1 MDGIV
6 TDGKPLLVLDPAE
19 RRPLDFPALE
29 HPRKKTPMAIEA
41 KPLRHFPGVPASG
54 AQLLPLVLLA
64 GFGEPE
70 AAELR
75 SLLEDGCRVATARSL
90 PEARLALQGKE
101 VAVLCLG
108 KLLSPVEARSLLET
122 APDPAGSPLALL
134 TAAGPDP
141 ELFQDLI
148 DEDRLFYLSQG
159 ELPPRELSELV
170 RSALE
175 RRRSIA
181 EEPAPAG
188 LRQALL
194 AARRIAVQPDLA
206 SAGEMLTLAIEE
218 AVETDRAYCLLYDP
232 ADDVLW
238 SRATGLESEERH
250 ESSAVGLV
258 SFVARTGRPV
268 RVERAS
274 EDPRYEREADDPSG
288 GQTEHLLAL
297 PVKAPGP
304 EGRIL
309 AVLCAVRE
317 PGRAPF
323 SAADEAALE
332 LLAATVAP
340 PLAQLD
346 LAARLEA
353 ESRARDRHLRER
365 TSEVFREEALDHYVA
380 AGSQEGDWLRLSPR
394 WTNATFWLLVG
405 LVAAFLVYSLVG
417 TIDEHSTGPA
427 VVRLSGRTEVTASQ
441 EGLVTAVEVRPGDR
455 VAAGQALVRFQSV
468 REAAELARIE
478 REWELQL
485 VERLRDLS
493 APGPAQALIGL
504 QAERDLARA
513 RLEERVI
520 RAPRAGVVRDVRS
533 RPDQRVAA
541 GDILLS
547 LTGAASRPSLMAL
560 LPGEHRPLLRTGMP
574 LTLELRGYDHAP
586 QRLAIAAVT
595 EEVVG
600 PEEARRLLGPEVAA
614 AIPLDGPLVL
624 VEARFPGTT
633 FEASGERYELH
644 DGMWGTAEVRVRSEP
659 LLAALVPGLRAV
671 LERLRG

>member
-1 MDGIV
+1 
-6 TDGKPLLVLDPAE
+6 
-19 RRPLDFPALE
+19 
-29 HPRKKTPMAIEA
+29 MAIEA
-41 KPLRHFPGVPASG
+41 EPLRHFPGVPASG
-54 AQLLPLVLLA
+54 AQVLPLVLLA
-64 GFGEPE
+64 GFEEPE
-70 AAELR
+70 AADLR
-75 SLLEDGCRVATARSL
+75 SLLEGDCRVVAARSL
-90 PEARLALQGKE
+90 REARLALQARE
-101 VAVLCLG
+101 TAVLCLG
-108 KLLSPVEARSLLET
+108 KHLSPVEARSLLEGT
-122 APDPAGSPLALL
+122 PDPAGPLVLL

-141 ELFQDLI
+141 AMFQDLI

-159 ELPPRELSELV
+159 ELPAHELSDLV
-170 RSALE
+170 RSALD
-175 RRRSIA
+175 RRRKSLEA
-181 EEPAPAG
+181 EPAPAG
-188 LRQALL
+188 LRQAVL

-206 SAGEMLTLAIEE
+206 SAGELLPLAVEE

-232 ADDVLW
+232 EDDVLW
-238 SRATGLESEERH
+238 SRASGLEGEERH

-268 RVERAS
+268 RVERAT
-274 EDPRYEREADDPSG
+274 EDPRYEREADDPAG
-288 GQTEHLLAL
+288 GRCEHLLAL
-297 PVKAPGP
+297 PVKASAP
-304 EGRIL
+304 EDRVL

-317 PGRAPF
+317 PGRPAF
-323 SAADEAALE
+323 SAADEEALA

-340 PLAQLD
+340 PLAQLG

-353 ESRARDRHLRER
+353 EGRARDRVLRER
-365 TSEVFREEALDHYVA
+365 TTEVFREEALDHYVA
-380 AGSQEGDWLRLSPR
+380 AAAREGDWLRLSPR

-417 TIDEHSTGPA
+417 TVDEHSTGPA

-455 VAAGQALVRFQSV
+455 VAAGQPLVRFQSA
-468 REAAELARIE
+468 REAAELERIE
-478 REWELQL
+478 HEWELQL
-485 VERLRDLS
+485 VEHLRDLS
-493 APGPAQALIGL
+493 APAPSQALIAL

-513 RLEERVI
+513 RLDERVV

-533 RPDQRVAA
+533 RPDQRVVPGA
-541 GDILLS
+541 ILLS

-560 LPGEHRPLLRTGMP
+560 LPGEHRPLLRAGMP
-574 LTLELRGYDHAP
+574 LTLELRGYGHAP
-586 QRLAIAAVT
+586 QHLAITAIA

-624 VEARFPGTT
+624 VEARLPGAT
-633 FEASGERYELH
+633 FEAGGERYELH

-671 LERLRG
+671 LERRRD

>member
-1 MDGIV
+1 
-6 TDGKPLLVLDPAE
+6 
-19 RRPLDFPALE
+19 
-29 HPRKKTPMAIEA
+29 MATEA
-41 KPLRHFPGVPASG
+41 KPLKHFPGVSASG
-54 AQLLPLVLLA
+54 AQTLPLVLLA

-75 SLLEDGCRVATARSL
+75 SLLEADCRVSAARAL
-90 PEARLALQGKE
+90 REARLALQGKE

-141 ELFQDLI
+141 ALFQDLI

-159 ELPPRELSELV
+159 ELPPQELSDLV

-175 RRRSIA
+175 RRRKSL
-181 EEPAPAG
+181 ETGPAPAG

-206 SAGEMLTLAIEE
+206 SAGELLPLAIEE

-238 SRATGLESEERH
+238 SRATGLESEERY

-274 EDPRYEREADDPSG
+274 EDPRYEREADDPAG
-288 GQTEHLLAL
+288 GQCEHLLAL
-297 PVKAPGP
+297 PVRTTEP
-304 EGRIL
+304 EGRVL

-317 PGRAPF
+317 PGRPPF
-323 SAADEAALE
+323 SAADEETLE

-340 PLAQLD
+340 PLAQLE

-380 AGSQEGDWLRLSPR
+380 AGSREGDWLRLSPR

-455 VAAGQALVRFQSV
+455 VAAGQALVRFQSA

-547 LTGAASRPSLMAL
+547 LTGAASRPSLIAL
-560 LPGEHRPLLRTGMP
+560 LPGEHRPMLRTGMR
-574 LTLELRGYDHAP
+574 LTLELRGYGHAP

-633 FEASGERYELH
+633 FEAGGERYELH

>member
-1 MDGIV
+1 MASE
-6 TDGKPLLVLDPAE
+6 AE
-19 RRPLDFPALE
+19 
-29 HPRKKTPMAIEA
+29 
-41 KPLRHFPGVPASG
+41 PLRHFPGVPASG
-54 AQLLPLVLLA
+54 TQSRPLVLLA

-75 SLLEDGCRVATARSL
+75 SLLEADCRVSAARSL
-90 PEARLALQGKE
+90 REARMALLGKD

-141 ELFQDLI
+141 ALFQDLI

-159 ELPPRELSELV
+159 ELPPRELSDLV
-170 RSALE
+170 RSALD
-175 RRRSIA
+175 RRRKSL
-181 EEPAPAG
+181 ETEPAPAG
-188 LRQALL
+188 LRQTLL
-194 AARRIAVQPDLA
+194 AARRIAAQPDLP
-206 SAGEMLTLAIEE
+206 SAGELLPLAVEE
-218 AVETDRAYCLLYDP
+218 AVDTDRAYCLLYDP
-232 ADDVLW
+232 EEDVLW
-238 SRATGLESEERH
+238 SRASGLESEERY

-274 EDPRYEREADDPSG
+274 EDPRYEREADDHAGGSSG
-288 GQTEHLLAL
+288 PLLAL
-297 PVKAPGP
+297 PIKAEA
-304 EGRIL
+304 EGRVL

-317 PGRAPF
+317 PERPSF
-323 SAADEAALE
+323 SPADEEALA

-340 PLAQLD
+340 PLAQLE

-365 TSEVFREEALDHYVA
+365 TSEVFREEALDHYVS
-380 AGSQEGDWLRLSPR
+380 AGSREGDWLRLSPR
-394 WTNATFWLLVG
+394 WTDATFWLLVG

-441 EGLVTAVEVRPGDR
+441 EGLVTSVEVRPGDR
-455 VAAGQALVRFQSV
+455 VAAGQPLVRFQSA
-468 REAAELARIE
+468 REAAELERIE
-478 REWELQL
+478 HEWELQL
-485 VERLRDLS
+485 IEHLRDLS
-493 APGPAQALIGL
+493 APAPSQALIAL
-504 QAERDLARA
+504 QAQRELALA
-513 RLEERVI
+513 RLEERVV
-520 RAPRAGVVRDVRS
+520 RAPRAGVVRDVRT
-533 RPDQRVAA
+533 RRDQRVVPGA
-541 GDILLS
+541 ILLS
-547 LTGAASRPSLMAL
+547 LTGAAARPSLMAL
-560 LPGEHRPLLRTGMP
+560 LPGEHRPLLRAGMP

-586 QRLAIAAVT
+586 QRLAIAAVA

-614 AIPLDGPLVL
+614 ALPLDGPLVL
-624 VEARFPGTT
+624 VEANLPEAT
-633 FEASGERYELH
+633 FEAGGERYELH

-659 LLAALVPGLRAV
+659 LISALVPGLRGV
-671 LERLRG
+671 LERFRG